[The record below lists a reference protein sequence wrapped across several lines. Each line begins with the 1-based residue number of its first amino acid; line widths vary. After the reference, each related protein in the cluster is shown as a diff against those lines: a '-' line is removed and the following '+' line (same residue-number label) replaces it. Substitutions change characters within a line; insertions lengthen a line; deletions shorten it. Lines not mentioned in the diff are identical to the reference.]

1 MTSAPDLL
9 VSAIVDGVGVL
20 TLDRPEKKNAL
31 SIALRDQVSDAL
43 DELASAEELKVVV
56 ITGAGTAFCAGFDLS
71 EFAVDDADFQRR
83 LWASSDRFHHTVL
96 RFPLPTIAAVNGPAL
111 AGGFDL
117 AMLCDLRIA
126 ATTARFGHP
135 EQAWAD
141 VVYGPL
147 EAHVGGAV
155 ARDLA
160 LSGRPI
166 DAEEARAL
174 RVVSAVV
181 EPDQLEATVA
191 ERAAQI
197 ARAPREALVR
207 TKAKAL
213 ARAAIPHDAA
223 TLEL

>member
-1 MTSAPDLL
+1 MRAPHSA
-9 VSAIVDGVGVL
+9 
-20 TLDRPEKKNAL
+20 
-31 SIALRDQVSDAL
+31 
-43 DELASAEELKVVV
+43 
-56 ITGAGTAFCAGFDLS
+56 AGFDLS

-83 LWASSDRFHHTVL
+83 LWESSDRFHHTVL

-126 ATTARFGHP
+126 STAAHFGHP

-147 EAHVGGAV
+147 EAHVGGSV

-160 LSGRPI
+160 MTGRPI
-166 DAEEARAL
+166 DAAEALAL

-181 EPDQLEATVA
+181 EPGQLDAAVA
-191 ERAAQI
+191 ERAALI
-197 ARAPREALVR
+197 ARAPREALIH

-213 ARAAIPHDAA
+213 ARAAIPPDAR
-223 TLEL
+223 TLDL